1 MRSTESFDYIIVGGG
16 SAGCVPADRL
26 SHGGSARVLLLEAGG
41 SDSDEAI
48 RIPAALGMLFKSE
61 VTGTTAPSLS
71 RRRGARSTGRTRR
84 RWVDRPPP
92 TS

>member
-16 SAGCVPADRL
+16 SAGCVLADRL

-48 RIPAALGMLFKSE
+48 RTI
-61 VTGTTAPSLS
+61 APSLS
-71 RRRGARSTGRTRR
+71 RRRGARSTGRAGR